1 MSKPLVV
8 MIPHSLGKDEAI
20 RRLKA
25 GIANLHE
32 QFGDKLTRIEDT
44 WTGDHLDFRVSA
56 LGQGVT
62 GALDVTNDQV
72 RLELQLPWVLA
83 VFAEK
88 AKGLIQK
95 QGMLMLEKK

>member
-8 MIPHSLGKDEAI
+8 MIPHNLGKDEAM
-20 RRLKA
+20 RRLQT

-44 WTGDHLDFRVSA
+44 WTCDHLDIRVSS

-83 VFAEK
+83 GFGEK
-88 AKGLIQK
+88 AEGLIQK